1 MKKMLCSLLTVLLLV
16 SCFAGTV
23 NAAERAMGKFD
34 VTVKAG
40 ELKPAKTGFPMAAGE
55 TVTINATYSPSSA
68 DVDFGLVDKNGRF
81 HYLKGENGAFNE
93 KIEIP
98 QNGTYTFAIRNN
110 SDVDI
115 EVTGYLLRHG
125 FSVRSKWKART
136 LHSHFALHTC
146 RARLYALPCRFR

>member
-55 TVTINATYSPSSA
+55 K
-68 DVDFGLVDKNGRF
+68 D
-81 HYLKGENGAFNE
+81 
-93 KIEIP
+93 
-98 QNGTYTFAIRNN
+98 
-110 SDVDI
+110 
-115 EVTGYLLRHG
+115 
-125 FSVRSKWKART
+125 
-136 LHSHFALHTC
+136 
-146 RARLYALPCRFR
+146 

>member
-55 TVTINATYSPSSA
+55 TVTINATFVA
-68 DVDFGLVDKNGRF
+68 GNDIIIMGNIKV
-81 HYLKGENGAFNE
+81 LK
-93 KIEIP
+93 
-98 QNGTYTFAIRNN
+98 
-110 SDVDI
+110 
-115 EVTGYLLRHG
+115 
-125 FSVRSKWKART
+125 
-136 LHSHFALHTC
+136 
-146 RARLYALPCRFR
+146 